1 MSKPKDKIDPPNSST
16 DSCWRLVSR
25 IPGKYGDIPDAP
37 GDAPAHG
44 YQGAQMSLLVNAI
57 ESEIIPRLMANHG
70 GGIVAEPA
78 APRLS
83 VPQAEVQS
91 FTRIALSSDSASCHN
106 FVESLRMRGVSL
118 RSIYLELLGPSARE
132 LDGMWARDECD
143 FTEITVALWRIQQIM
158 YDLSPEF
165 QNSGDLQKHGKNNQ
179 IMLVPVPGS
188 QHTLG
193 ILMVAEFFRK
203 AGWRVWG
210 EPLSQAADM
219 IHAVGQ
225 HHFDVFGISIGSEPQ
240 LEGVDDLIIE
250 LRKASQNP
258 SLIIMA
264 GGPVFVHHP
273 EYAKSIGADICAMDA
288 EDAVR
293 AAEKAVNA
301 NVSMQAK
308 FFERGS

>member
-1 MSKPKDKIDPPNSST
+1 
-16 DSCWRLVSR
+16 
-25 IPGKYGDIPDAP
+25 
-37 GDAPAHG
+37 
-44 YQGAQMSLLVNAI
+44 MSLLVNAI
-57 ESEIIPRLMANHG
+57 ESEIIPRLMANHSG
-70 GGIVAEPA
+70 AVVSEPPA
-78 APRLS
+78 ARLS

-91 FTRIALSSDSASCHN
+91 FTRVALGNDSASCHN
-106 FVESLRMRGVSL
+106 FVEALRMRGVGL
-118 RSIYLELLGPSARE
+118 RSLYLELLGPAARE
-132 LDGMWARDECD
+132 LGAMWTRDECD
-143 FTEITVALWRIQQIM
+143 FTEVTTALWRIQQVM

-165 QNSGDLQKHGKNNQ
+165 QSGGDLQKHGNSHQ

-203 AGWRVWG
+203 AGWRVSG
-210 EPLSQAADM
+210 EPLAQTADM
-219 IHAVGQ
+219 IHEVARR
-225 HHFDVFGISIGSEPQ
+225 HFDVVGISIGSEPQ

-250 LRKASQNP
+250 LRKASLNP

-264 GGPVFVHHP
+264 GGPVFAHHP
-273 EYAKSIGADICAMDA
+273 EYARSIGADICAMDA

-301 NVSMQAK
+301 NVSMRSG

>member
-1 MSKPKDKIDPPNSST
+1 MSNPKDKNTSSNSAA

-25 IPGKYGDIPDAP
+25 VPGKYGDTPDAP

-70 GGIVAEPA
+70 GEPHTDGFVRSSA
-78 APRLS
+78 IPES
-83 VPQAEVQS
+83 EVQS

-118 RSIYLELLGPSARE
+118 RSVYLDLLGPAARE
-132 LDGMWARDECD
+132 LGSMWTRDECD
-143 FTEITVALWRIQQIM
+143 FTEVTTGLWRIQQLM
-158 YDLSPEF
+158 YDLSPDF
-165 QNSGDLQKHGKNNQ
+165 QNSGEHPQRGQQHQ
-179 IMLVPVPGS
+179 IMLMPVPGS

-210 EPLSQAADM
+210 EPTAQASDM
-219 IHAVGQ
+219 IAAVTQ
-225 HHFDVFGISIGSEPQ
+225 NWFDVVGLSIGSEPQ
-240 LEGVDDLIIE
+240 LEGIDALIIE
-250 LRKASQNP
+250 LRRASQNP

-273 EYAKSIGADICAMDA
+273 EYVKSIGADICAMNA
-288 EDAVR
+288 EEAVR
-293 AAEKAVNA
+293 EAEKQVGARA
-301 NVSMQAK
+301 FSASRLS
-308 FFERGS
+308 ERGS